1 MKIIQFPKKEDG
13 LSREDFKKVC
23 KDIIDKLE
31 YDFSLAISGE
41 EDIFYDQPKC
51 DTIIIT
57 TNKDKHL
64 EMNSSFKDKHYFTQD
79 KIRKN

>member
-1 MKIIQFPKKEDG
+1 MKVIQFPKREDG
-13 LSREDFKKVC
+13 LSREEFKKVC

-31 YDFSLAISGE
+31 CDFSLAISGE

-51 DTIIIT
+51 DTIIVT

-64 EMNSSFKDKHYFTQD
+64 EMNSSFKEKCYVTQN
-79 KIRKN
+79 KIVSN